1 MGKRDFLMNPHDHLR
16 ALTISSSVQAMKKPA
31 KAQLLIAPA
40 VHVAISKSENI
51 NVECNENFQAYVRD
65 KLEKIDQLLMILVD
79 RLPPKQ
85 DEAFDVEKAKA
96 KREKIIA
103 DINAMGKEVA
113 SEVNKRSL
121 MRSLNATIFHT
132 ASTYNST
139 LVFSQQKFFSEFLIP
154 GIKKSE
160 FKGSEEMQNEMNDYY
175 EIAQVCLLK
184 LKLY

>member
-1 MGKRDFLMNPHDHLR
+1 
-16 ALTISSSVQAMKKPA
+16 
-31 KAQLLIAPA
+31 
-40 VHVAISKSENI
+40 
-51 NVECNENFQAYVRD
+51 
-65 KLEKIDQLLMILVD
+65 
-79 RLPPKQ
+79 
-85 DEAFDVEKAKA
+85 
-96 KREKIIA
+96 
-103 DINAMGKEVA
+103 
-113 SEVNKRSL
+113 